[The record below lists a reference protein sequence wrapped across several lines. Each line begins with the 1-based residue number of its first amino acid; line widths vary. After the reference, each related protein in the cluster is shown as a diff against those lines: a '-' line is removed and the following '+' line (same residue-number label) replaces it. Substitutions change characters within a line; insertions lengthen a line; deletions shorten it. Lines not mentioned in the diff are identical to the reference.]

1 MADLVVIVPSRGRP
15 EAAAELAHAFRLTCT
30 ADTRLLVA
38 IDYDD
43 PTCDD
48 YAAAMSYEEARAVG
62 TVWRQEGPTN
72 MVEALNSA
80 VRGVLN
86 RNGAAIPAR
95 APYTDPF
102 AIGFMGDDHR
112 PRTVAWDQR
121 YLDALREMS
130 TGIVYGNDLFQGHR
144 LPTQVAMTADIVRAV
159 GYMAPPALRHLFV
172 DNTWLRWGK
181 SLDRIRYLP
190 DVIVEHRHP
199 HAGKAQW
206 DEGYLRVNSGEV
218 ASHDEAVFNAYVADG
233 LDADLAKI
241 RAVMAVAA

>member
-15 EAAAELAHAFRLTCT
+15 QAAAELIEAFR
-30 ADTRLLVA
+30 DTRTTAHLVFAIDEDDPARDEYAKVIPTASATIDTGGAPATMVRALNAVA
-38 IDYDD
+38 IRRANLDD
-43 PTCDD
+43 
-48 YAAAMSYEEARAVG
+48 A
-62 TVWRQEGPTN
+62 
-72 MVEALNSA
+72 
-80 VRGVLN
+80 
-86 RNGAAIPAR
+86 
-95 APYTDPF
+95 PF

-112 PRTVAWDQR
+112 PRTQGWDQR
-121 YLDALREMS
+121 YLDALRGLG
-130 TGIVYGNDLFQGHR
+130 TGIVYGNDLYQGHR
-144 LPTQVAMTADIVRAV
+144 LPTQVAMTSDIVRAV

-218 ASHDEAVFNAYVADG
+218 ASHDQAAFNAYVADG
-233 LDADLAKI
+233 LDEDLAKI

>member
-1 MADLVVIVPSRGRP
+1 MADLVVIVPSRDRPKAAHELHRAFVDTCTAPVRLIFAIDDRDQGRIYEYP
-15 EAAAELAHAFRLTCT
+15 HLHEGNVDTITWRTPSTNMVQALNAAAE
-30 ADTRLLVA
+30 D
-38 IDYDD
+38 
-43 PTCDD
+43 
-48 YAAAMSYEEARAVG
+48 
-62 TVWRQEGPTN
+62 
-72 MVEALNSA
+72 ALND
-80 VRGVLN
+80 
-86 RNGAAIPAR
+86 
-95 APYTDPF
+95 PYLLRHEKPPY
-102 AIGFMGDDHR
+102 ALGFMGDDHR
-112 PRTVAWDQR
+112 PRTVGWDQR
-121 YLDALREMS
+121 YLDALREMG
-130 TGIVYGNDLFQGHR
+130 TGVVYGNDLFQGHR
-144 LPTQVAMTADIVRAV
+144 LPTQVAMTSDIVRAV